1 MKSNFRLM
9 DRCCNSGES
18 QRREES
24 EEKGSTSA
32 QRYVFFQCFVA
43 LEGRKVGPLKRRRAI
58 WGDERGQSAH
68 HCGAKHIP
76 NSKCTKHLMFGAL
89 LEVAML
95 KKVDAAVAAKHI
107 WR

>member
-1 MKSNFRLM
+1 M

-95 KKVDAAVAAKHI
+95 KK
-107 WR
+107 